1 MRRRLVPV
9 LLAASVAALSLLPL
23 TAISATAAEMP
34 GYVRLAHLSPD
45 TPKVDVWLTSFRGN
59 KFSTMLPSVG
69 YGDVS
74 DYQRLS
80 PGTYTVAMRQPG
92 ASENS
97 APLLSTNVIVVSG
110 NAYTVAGVG
119 RFANISLRVLTDDLS
134 HPSPGKA
141 RMRVVQ
147 ASSVA
152 PVVDVSTTTGK
163 TVATDV
169 RFPSTTSYAE
179 VPAQPW
185 TLEADPQVAGVK
197 TAQESVDVKAGSIYT
212 VLVLD
217 KGKTAVQLDVVTDAA
232 GSATMPVGSVDTGL
246 GGMAPAADHGLPH
259 GAVPTGLAVVAI
271 LAGVAST
278 RRRAGVASTRRRAR
292 V

>member
-1 MRRRLVPV
+1 MTIRRRVAPV
-9 LLAASVAALSLLPL
+9 LLAALVAALSLVPL
-23 TAISATAAEMP
+23 TAIRATAAAMP

-59 KFSTMLPSVG
+59 KYSTMLPSVG

-74 DYQRLS
+74 DYKRLS

-92 ASENS
+92 AGKSS
-97 APLLSTNVIVVSG
+97 APLLSTNVIVASG
-110 NAYTVAGVG
+110 KAYTVAGVG

-134 HPSPGKA
+134 RPSPGDA

-152 PVVDVSTTTGK
+152 PVVDVGTTTGK
-163 TVATDV
+163 SIATDV

-179 VPAQPW
+179 VPAQLW
-185 TLEADPQVAGVK
+185 TLEANPQEAGVK
-197 TAQESVDVKAGSIYT
+197 TVQQSVQVTAGSIYT
-212 VLVLD
+212 VLILD
-217 KGKTAVQLDVVTDAA
+217 KGTKAVQLDVKTDAA

-246 GGMAPAADHGLPH
+246 GGLAPGADRGLPQ
-259 GAVPTGLAVVAI
+259 GALLAGFALAAI
-271 LAGVAST
+271 LAAAVW
-278 RRRAGVASTRRRAR
+278 TRRRAR
-292 V
+292 G